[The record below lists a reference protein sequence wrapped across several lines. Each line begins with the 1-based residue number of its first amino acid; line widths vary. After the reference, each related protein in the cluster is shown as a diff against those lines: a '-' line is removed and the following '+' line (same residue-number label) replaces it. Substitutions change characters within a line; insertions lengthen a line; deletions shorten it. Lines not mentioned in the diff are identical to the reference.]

1 MKHKYKSH
9 KSIRKLKNKKHQILC
24 SLKGNIRRCYS
35 RNKNTR
41 KKNSLSESRRE
52 IYLENYNAKRI
63 IMGDSK
69 KGYEFHTQLLFFII
83 SREISRYKEGN
94 L

>member
-41 KKNSLSESRRE
+41 KKNSLSE
-52 IYLENYNAKRI
+52 
-63 IMGDSK
+63 
-69 KGYEFHTQLLFFII
+69 
-83 SREISRYKEGN
+83 GN
-94 L
+94 LRSDISVV